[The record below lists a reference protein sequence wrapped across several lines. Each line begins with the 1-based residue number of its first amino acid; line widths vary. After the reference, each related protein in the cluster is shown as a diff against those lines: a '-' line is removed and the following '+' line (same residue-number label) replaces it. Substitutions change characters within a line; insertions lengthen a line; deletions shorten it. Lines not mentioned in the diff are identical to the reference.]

1 MFFFH
6 HFKQNLLYVLLAL
19 MLSVWLTELKTSAPV
34 QFKIGLTLST
44 DARDQPIQFYCHD
57 YKVYTGK
64 TLVDNKYSSATEK
77 APGIYHI
84 VNDIACGPTAT
95 HLRFDPLPSAG
106 EVSILDMRVHTRYWH
121 HVPLAEAMRHIKP
134 INSIESIVLEDQ
146 KIVITANGDDPYLE
160 LSNNLQ
166 SYVATE
172 TRDYLI
178 FLVKYFM
185 WSLLALMLVLFLL
198 STLLG
203 HGPQIK
209 AVATR
214 VKNQFDRGSD
224 RFFAAVHRHHLEP
237 VTISGL
243 LILVALLIYLF
254 AAFVFSSHL
263 VPEYSAPFV
272 LIFLFIALQFI
283 ILLAIYV
290 IFVSW
295 LRWSRALTV
304 LAGSC
309 FVFINFLLAADAS
322 LFSLNGMHISQGW
335 GILTDGGISQFF
347 NNLRFTGL
355 SKAELSVY
363 VAIIFASVALSIGA
377 VWAMEFKLTRFQL
390 RLNKY
395 QVLAAG
401 ILSVLLVYGTQQLA
415 TPLLNV
421 NQVSTYQNNHPIGI
435 SFFDVKEELVSF
447 PAAAKPYQRQDQLQ
461 MNDTQ
466 TVRPDITNIYL
477 FIFESLR
484 EDVVNHQVTPRL
496 QAFREQSW
504 HFSKGVASGNATHY
518 GWYAIINARQ
528 PFYWERYKRLNDKQ
542 GSVPLQL
549 FRQLGFNIN
558 IYSAKDLSYLQSDKI
573 MFGEDMSLFDFLSPH
588 PPMTPPEHDRRVMN
602 TLLKDIDTKHPNSK
616 NLNVVFLDSSHY
628 PYRWNP
634 NEIEAIE
641 PFQGT
646 AAEGTDLSHA
656 MRIIKTDKDLIFN
669 RYKNSIKYMD
679 FLFGQMLDA
688 IRTSNLSQKSMVIA
702 VGDHGQ
708 QFMEHGYMLH
718 GFTLYDEDIVV
729 PIYFQASDIEPRMD
743 NRVVSHVDILP
754 TVFDY
759 LGVNTDQLLG
769 MDGKSMLNNQHGQYQ
784 LTSVAGEQN
793 TPSSFVLTSPDW
805 KVYFKTNKNNP
816 ADFTRIGIT
825 QVTDKNDQVY
835 LPGNGLEA
843 DYKAFMNREF
853 PDFLN
858 RIPILKNP

>member
-1 MFFFH
+1 
-6 HFKQNLLYVLLAL
+6 
-19 MLSVWLTELKTSAPV
+19 
-34 QFKIGLTLST
+34 
-44 DARDQPIQFYCHD
+44 
-57 YKVYTGK
+57 
-64 TLVDNKYSSATEK
+64 
-77 APGIYHI
+77 
-84 VNDIACGPTAT
+84 
-95 HLRFDPLPSAG
+95 
-106 EVSILDMRVHTRYWH
+106 
-121 HVPLAEAMRHIKP
+121 
-134 INSIESIVLEDQ
+134 
-146 KIVITANGDDPYLE
+146 
-160 LSNNLQ
+160 
-166 SYVATE
+166 
-172 TRDYLI
+172 
-178 FLVKYFM
+178 
-185 WSLLALMLVLFLL
+185 
-198 STLLG
+198 
-203 HGPQIK
+203 
-209 AVATR
+209 
-214 VKNQFDRGSD
+214 
-224 RFFAAVHRHHLEP
+224 
-237 VTISGL
+237 
-243 LILVALLIYLF
+243 
-254 AAFVFSSHL
+254 
-263 VPEYSAPFV
+263 
-272 LIFLFIALQFI
+272 
-283 ILLAIYV
+283 
-290 IFVSW
+290 
-295 LRWSRALTV
+295 
-304 LAGSC
+304 
-309 FVFINFLLAADAS
+309 
-322 LFSLNGMHISQGW
+322 
-335 GILTDGGISQFF
+335 
-347 NNLRFTGL
+347 
-355 SKAELSVY
+355 
-363 VAIIFASVALSIGA
+363 
-377 VWAMEFKLTRFQL
+377 
-390 RLNKY
+390 
-395 QVLAAG
+395 
-401 ILSVLLVYGTQQLA
+401 
-415 TPLLNV
+415 
-421 NQVSTYQNNHPIGI
+421 
-435 SFFDVKEELVSF
+435 
-447 PAAAKPYQRQDQLQ
+447 
-461 MNDTQ
+461 
-466 TVRPDITNIYL
+466 
-477 FIFESLR
+477 
-484 EDVVNHQVTPRL
+484 
-496 QAFREQSW
+496 
-504 HFSKGVASGNATHY
+504 
-518 GWYAIINARQ
+518 
-528 PFYWERYKRLNDKQ
+528 
-542 GSVPLQL
+542 
-549 FRQLGFNIN
+549 
-558 IYSAKDLSYLQSDKI
+558 
-573 MFGEDMSLFDFLSPH
+573 
-588 PPMTPPEHDRRVMN
+588 MN